1 MMERE
6 LTIGKNHY
14 HDERN
19 KTVVISL
26 ESFDKKDILTSGK
39 RSCLR
44 SKDFNH

>member
-26 ESFDKKDILTSGK
+26 ESFDKKDWFANSGK
-39 RSCLR
+39 WHGEQLE
-44 SKDFNH
+44 